1 MNITTLEQEQ
11 ARTANPL
18 PAPSLLGTHP
28 GMRKEI
34 VDLIDPAAEEAYWRE
49 NYSSRPYVTRGTA
62 FNEYRTAYRYGVDA
76 YALHEGR
83 SFEQAEPELTPGWE
97 HVKGLSSLTWEV
109 ARHATRDAWQHVS
122 DFVERATPGDS
133 DHDGK

>member
-1 MNITTLEQEQ
+1 MVTTSRARLVDSLSLKAKMNITTVEQEQ

-18 PAPSLLGTHP
+18 PAPSLLGMHP

-83 SFEQAEPELTPGWE
+83 SFEQAEPELTPG
-97 HVKGLSSLTWEV
+97 
-109 ARHATRDAWQHVS
+109 
-122 DFVERATPGDS
+122 DS